1 MLHSTHYL
9 QEAHTQ
15 KMQDL
20 EQRLAQQHEREFEE
34 RLALHINALV
44 VQHKEELLEMRRVHD
59 DQISSLRRKL
69 TKPALLMQELE
80 HSHKTVAVSSS
91 TCQGHCAIWY
101 VCRFYILHH
110 KTASTQ

>member
-1 MLHSTHYL
+1 MAVSCVHCAHYV

-20 EQRLAQQHEREFEE
+20 EQRLAQQYEREFEE

-44 VQHKEELLEMRRVHD
+44 VQQKEELLEMRRAHD

-80 HSHKTVAVSSS
+80 HSHKTIAVSSS
-91 TCQGHCAIWY
+91 TRKGYCAM
-101 VCRFYILHH
+101 
-110 KTASTQ
+110 

>member
-1 MLHSTHYL
+1 
-9 QEAHTQ
+9 
-15 KMQDL
+15 MQDL
-20 EQRLAQQHEREFEE
+20 EQSLAQQYEREFKE

-91 TCQGHCAIWY
+91 TRQEYCAIWY
-101 VCRFYILHH
+101 VCRLYILHH
-110 KTASTQ
+110 KTPCTVASAK